1 MRNISKAPIERMNRP
16 KGERSRMG
24 FPKVRVTGK
33 FFHPALERLAGLEE
47 EENANST
54 NNQKFINLMH
64 QNNYSNMT
72 NFFVYTV
79 VDVVTNYPAPG
90 GTLYR
95 LLYLP
100 YAEGGTDKYAVA
112 AASAMDAE
120 RMGIPFC
127 IELDDLHLQTTG
139 LGASIG
145 AWYISSLPN
154 GYLYPVRYRQINP

>member
-1 MRNISKAPIERMNRP
+1 MNRP

-54 NNQKFINLMH
+54 NNQKFINLMN
-64 QNNYSNMT
+64 QNNYSNMNNNNSFNMT

-100 YAEGGTDKYAVA
+100 YSDGGTDKYAVA
-112 AASAMDAE
+112 ASSAIDAE
-120 RMGIPFC
+120 RMGIPC
-127 IELDDLHLQTTG
+127 CLELDDLHLQTTG

-145 AWYISSLPN
+145 VWYARSLPN
-154 GYLYPVRYRQINP
+154 GYLYPVRYSQINP

>member
-1 MRNISKAPIERMNRP
+1 MN
-16 KGERSRMG
+16 
-24 FPKVRVTGK
+24 
-33 FFHPALERLAGLEE
+33 
-47 EENANST
+47 NNNS
-54 NNQKFINLMH
+54 F
-64 QNNYSNMT
+64 NMT

-100 YAEGGTDKYAVA
+100 YSDGGTDKYTVA
-112 AASAMDAE
+112 AASAIDAE
-120 RMGIPFC
+120 LMGIPFC

-145 AWYISSLPN
+145 VWYTRSLPN
-154 GYLYPVRYRQINP
+154 GNLYPVRYSQINP